1 MASKRIFI
9 LGAGSSIGHSKGIF
23 PSITGF
29 FSAATKL
36 GLSSKNEFLIVAEY
50 AKDILGR
57 DIFSSKDKTDIE
69 ALFTNIEIDVEK
81 KPSLELMMVRQQ
93 LLKLIQSVLIG
104 LEYNLNKING
114 EYNEFV
120 SQLDKKDTI
129 LTFNWD
135 LLLDR
140 ALNRDDFLTDLYSDK
155 SLRIIGDTHYLR
167 FISKLSALGEGT
179 WENTGVNNPYQQW
192 NPESGYFLKM
202 HGSID
207 WFYCSNKTC
216 RAADKAFPLLEPT
229 KIHYCSECHENLESL
244 LIPPILNKAYRQYP
258 LVRRIWNLASKEI
271 SIAENI
277 IIWGYSLPTTDFY
290 TFWLLRQARK
300 SIRRLVIID
309 PNIINKT
316 RRGNII
322 KLPFIRKFINIFR
335 GIIEP
340 ESIMLY
346 ESFSDYYKKYSI
358 MDKYNV
364 SNINRLY
371 TSL

>member
-9 LGAGSSIGHSKGIF
+9 LGAGSSIGHSKGLF

-36 GLSSKNEFLIVAEY
+36 GLSSQNEFMIVAEY
-50 AKDILGR
+50 AKDILGH
-57 DIFSSKDKTDIE
+57 DILSSKDRTDIE
-69 ALFTNIEIDVEK
+69 ALFTNIEIEVEK
-81 KPSLELMMVRQQ
+81 KPSLELMTVRQQ

-104 LEYNLNKING
+104 LENNLDIKIG

-120 SQLDKKDTI
+120 SQLEKKDTI

-140 ALNRDDFLTDLYSDK
+140 TLNRDDFLTDLYKDK
-155 SLRIIGDTHYLR
+155 TVRIVGDTHYLK
-167 FISKLSALGEGT
+167 FIMELSALGDGT
-179 WENTGVNNPYQQW
+179 WQNIGVNKPYQQW
-192 NPESGYFLKM
+192 SPESGYFLKM

-207 WFYCSNKTC
+207 WFYCANKTC
-216 RAADKAFPLLEPT
+216 RAADKAFPLIEPT

-258 LVRRIWNLASKEI
+258 LIRRIWNLASKEI
-271 SIAENI
+271 SLADNL
-277 IIWGYSLPTTDFY
+277 IIWGYSLPSTDFY

-300 SIRRLVIID
+300 SIRTLILID
-309 PNIINKT
+309 PNIIDRK
-316 RRGNII
+316 RNII
-322 KLPFIRKFINIFR
+322 KVSFLRKFYDLFR
-335 GIIEP
+335 GIIKP

-346 ESFSDYYKKYSI
+346 ESFSNYYNKYSI
-358 MDKYNV
+358 WDKYRV
-364 SNINRLY
+364 SNTTRLY